1 MYSYYERAKKK
12 EYVVTNEVNDK
23 EWKKHKLIN
32 EGNDKSNFQ
41 AERKFLPRHNGNHSN
56 V

>member
-41 AERKFLPRHNGNHSN
+41 TGKGKKIPSTTQL
-56 V
+56 